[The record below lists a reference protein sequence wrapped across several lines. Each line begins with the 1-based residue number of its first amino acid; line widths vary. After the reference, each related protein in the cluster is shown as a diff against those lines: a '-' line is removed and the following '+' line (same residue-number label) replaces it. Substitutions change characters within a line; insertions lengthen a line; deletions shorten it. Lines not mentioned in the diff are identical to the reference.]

1 MPTPTPTKKIPD
13 PPADETPRYFS
24 NDEIYRILELTSQ
37 NSNTFLQLATM
48 RSEQLEKRIAEL
60 ENVVA
65 GLIAD
70 VYQEGKIP
78 QEFDMNEGLIVNI
91 TQVAKTL
98 GVSRPTVYRLIES
111 GALPAKKLSTGS
123 DTSPR
128 TVVLSEDLKRFLS
141 ELPSADE
148 SPKEST

>member
-13 PPADETPRYFS
+13 PPADPTPQPANAEYVSALLKMAKDFVS
-24 NDEIYRILELTSQ
+24 NLEEIAWLQNDE
-37 NSNTFLQLATM
+37 
-48 RSEQLEKRIAEL
+48 LEKRVAEL

-70 VYQEGKIP
+70 TYQEARVP

-111 GALPAKKLSTGS
+111 GALPAKKQSTGS